1 MKRSLSNGG
10 FSLIE
15 LIVVIVLLGLLAG
28 GAGLLILNPIAAYD
42 AQVRRQ
48 QLVDQG
54 EMALRQIARDLRR
67 ALPNSVR
74 IAPAGAGFALE
85 MVNIVDGARYRDE
98 YGGAYVGDADF
109 VLDFTGPDTAFNLL
123 GGLNNPA
130 IFSPGSRLVIYNTS
144 VNIYAEAV
152 DVDKEG
158 IITDDGTTLAFVTLN
173 PGPNREDQIILST
186 PFEFTQ
192 QSPGQRAFLVDGAI
206 SYVCNPATSSILR
219 YSGYGFDDPQQIPP
233 GGGGVV
239 SDTLVSQVIGCNAS
253 YTPGTAQR
261 GGIITL
267 DISLG
272 DSGGNINLLHQVH
285 VVNVP

>member
-1 MKRSLSNGG
+1 MKSPLLNAG

-28 GAGLLILNPIAAYD
+28 GAGLLILNPIEAYD

-54 EMALRQIARDLRR
+54 EMALRQIARDLHR

-74 IAPAGAGFALE
+74 IAPAGTGFALE

-98 YGGAYVGDADF
+98 YGGAYLADPDF
-109 VLDFTGPDTAFNLL
+109 VLDFTGPDAVFNLL

-130 IFSPGSRLVIYNTS
+130 VFDPDNRLVIYNTS
-144 VNIYAEAV
+144 ANIYAEAIE
-152 DVDKEG
+152 VDKQG
-158 IITDDGTTLAFVTLN
+158 IITDGGTTLAFVTLN
-173 PGPNREDQIILST
+173 PGPNQEDQISLST
-186 PFEFTQ
+186 AFEFTQ

-206 SYVCNPATSSILR
+206 SYICNPATSSILR

-233 GGGGVV
+233 GGAV

-267 DISLG
+267 DITLG
-272 DSGGNINLLHQVH
+272 DSGENINLLHQVH

>member
-1 MKRSLSNGG
+1 MKSPAPNAG

-15 LIVVIVLLGLLAG
+15 LIVVVVLLGVLAG
-28 GAGLLILNPIAAYD
+28 GAGLLILNPIEAYD

-54 EMALRQIARDLRR
+54 EMALRQIARDLHR

-98 YGGAYVGDADF
+98 YGGAYLADPDF
-109 VLDFTGPDTAFNLL
+109 VLDFTGPDAVFNLL

-130 IFSPGSRLVIYNTS
+130 AFNPNNRLVIYNTS

-152 DVDKEG
+152 DGDKEG
-158 IITDDGTTLAFVTLN
+158 IITDDGTTLAYVTLN
-173 PGPNREDQIILST
+173 PGPNQEDQITLST
-186 PFEFTQ
+186 AFEFTQ

-206 SYVCNPATSSILR
+206 SYICDPATSSILR
-219 YSGYGFDDPQQIPP
+219 FSAYGFVDPQPMSLP
-233 GGGGVV
+233 MNGV

-267 DISLG
+267 DITLG
-272 DSGGNINLLHQVH
+272 DSGENINLLQQVH

>member
-1 MKRSLSNGG
+1 MKSPALNAG

-15 LIVVIVLLGLLAG
+15 LIVVVVLLGVLAG
-28 GAGLLILNPIAAYD
+28 GAGMLILNPIEAYD

-54 EMALRQIARDLRR
+54 EMALRQIARDLHR

-98 YGGAYVGDADF
+98 YGGAYLADPDF
-109 VLDFTGPDTAFNLL
+109 VLDFTGPDAVFNLL

-130 IFSPGSRLVIYNTS
+130 VFNPNNRLVIYNTS
-144 VNIYAEAV
+144 TNIYAEAV
-152 DVDKEG
+152 DGDKQG
-158 IITDDGTTLAFVTLN
+158 IITDAGTTLAFVTLN
-173 PGPNREDQIILST
+173 PGPNQEDQITLST

-206 SYVCNPATSSILR
+206 SYICDPATSSILR
-219 YSGYGFDDPQQIPP
+219 YSAYEFVDPQPMMLP
-233 GGGGVV
+233 MGGV

-267 DISLG
+267 DITLG
-272 DSGGNINLLHQVH
+272 DSGENINLLHQVH

>member
-1 MKRSLSNGG
+1 MKSPVLHAG

-28 GAGLLILNPIAAYD
+28 GAGLLILNPIEAYE

-54 EMALRQIARDLRR
+54 EMALRQIARDLHR

-98 YGGAYVGDADF
+98 YGGAYLADPDF
-109 VLDFTGPDTAFNLL
+109 VLDFTGPDAVFNLL
-123 GGLNNPA
+123 GRLNNPV
-130 IFSPGSRLVIYNTS
+130 IFSPNNRLVIYNTS
-144 VNIYAEAV
+144 TNIYAEAV
-152 DVDKEG
+152 DFDKRG
-158 IITDDGTTLAFVTLN
+158 IITDAGTTLTFMTLN
-173 PGPNREDQIILST
+173 PGPNQEEDQISLST
-186 PFEFTQ
+186 AFEFTQ
-192 QSPGQRAFLVDGAI
+192 QSPGQRAFLVDSAI
-206 SYVCNPATSSILR
+206 SYICNPATSEILR
-219 YSGYGFDDPQQIPP
+219 YSGYGFYNPQQIPP
-233 GGGGVV
+233 GSAV

-267 DISLG
+267 DITLG
-272 DSGGNINLLHQVH
+272 DSGENINLLHQVH

>member
-1 MKRSLSNGG
+1 MKKHLSNRG

-28 GAGLLILNPIAAYD
+28 GAGLLILNPIEAYD

-67 ALPNSVR
+67 ALPNSIR

-98 YGGAYVGDADF
+98 YGGAYVGNADF
-109 VLDFTGPDTAFNLL
+109 VLDFSGPDRAFNLL

-130 IFSPGSRLVIYNTS
+130 AFAAGNRLVIYSTS
-144 VNIYAEAV
+144 ANVYAEAI
-152 DVDKEG
+152 DNDKEG
-158 IITDDGTTLAFVTLN
+158 IITDDGTSLAFVTLN
-173 PGPNREDQIILST
+173 PGPNREDQISLST

-192 QSPGQRAFLVDGAI
+192 QSPGQRAFMVDGSI
-206 SYVCNPATSSILR
+206 SYICNPATSSIVR
-219 YSGYGFDDPQQIPP
+219 YSGYGFYNPQQIPP
-233 GGGGVV
+233 TGAT
-239 SDTLVSQVIGCNAS
+239 SDDLVTRIISCNAS

-261 GGIITL
+261 GGIISL
-267 DISLG
+267 NISLG
-272 DSGGNINLLHQVH
+272 DSGENISLLHQVH

>member
-1 MKRSLSNGG
+1 MKSPVLHAG

-28 GAGLLILNPIAAYD
+28 GAGLLILNPIEAYD

-54 EMALRQIARDLRR
+54 EMALRQIARDLHR

-98 YGGAYVGDADF
+98 YGGAYLADPDF
-109 VLDFTGPDTAFNLL
+109 VLDFTAPDAVFNLL

-130 IFSPGSRLVIYNTS
+130 VFNPNNRLVIYNTS

-152 DVDKEG
+152 DVDKRG
-158 IITDDGTTLAFVTLN
+158 IITDAGTTLAFSTLN
-173 PGPNREDQIILST
+173 PGPNQEDQISLST

-206 SYVCNPATSSILR
+206 SYLCNPATSSILR
-219 YSGYGFDDPQQIPP
+219 YSGYGFDNPQQIPP
-233 GGGGVV
+233 GGAV

-267 DISLG
+267 DITLG
-272 DSGGNINLLHQVH
+272 DSGENINLLHQVH

>member
-1 MKRSLSNGG
+1 MKSPAPNAG

-15 LIVVIVLLGLLAG
+15 LIVVVVLLGVLAG
-28 GAGLLILNPIAAYD
+28 GAGMLILNPIEAYD

-74 IAPAGAGFALE
+74 ITPAGAGFALE

-98 YGGAYVGDADF
+98 YGGAYLADPDF
-109 VLDFTGPDTAFNLL
+109 VLDFTGPDTVFNLL

-130 IFSPGSRLVIYNTS
+130 VFNPNNRLVIYNTS
-144 VNIYAEAV
+144 VNIYTEAV
-152 DVDKEG
+152 GVDKEG

-173 PGPNREDQIILST
+173 PGPNQEDQITLST

-206 SYVCNPATSSILR
+206 SYICDPATSSILR
-219 YSGYGFDDPQQIPP
+219 YSAYGFVDPQPIPP
-233 GGGGVV
+233 SGVDV
-239 SDTLVSQVIGCNAS
+239 VDDTLVSQVIACNAS

-267 DISLG
+267 DITLG
-272 DSGGNINLLHQVH
+272 DSGENINLLQQIH

>member
-1 MKRSLSNGG
+1 MKSPLFQAG

-15 LIVVIVLLGLLAG
+15 LIVVIVLLGLLAA
-28 GAGLLILNPIAAYD
+28 GAGLLILNPIEAYD

-54 EMALRQIARDLRR
+54 EMALRQIARDLQR
-67 ALPNSVR
+67 ALPNSIR
-74 IAPAGAGFALE
+74 IAPVGAGFALE

-98 YGGAYVGDADF
+98 FGGVYLADPDF
-109 VLDFTGPDTAFNLL
+109 VLDFTTADTAFNLL

-130 IFSPGSRLVIYNTS
+130 IFDPNNRLVIYNTS
-144 VNIYAEAV
+144 ANIYAEAV
-152 DVDKEG
+152 DGDKRG

-173 PGPNREDQIILST
+173 PGPNQEDQISLST

-192 QSPGQRAFLVDGAI
+192 QSPGQRAFLVDGAV
-206 SYVCNPATSSILR
+206 SYLCDPASSSILR
-219 YSGYGFDDPQQIPP
+219 YSDYGFYNPQQIAP
-233 GGGGVV
+233 GDAV
-239 SDTLVSQVIGCNAS
+239 SDTLVSQVVGCNAN

-267 DISLG
+267 DITLG
-272 DSGGNINLLHQVH
+272 DSGENISLLHQVH